1 MEKRIQFG
9 RVITLSDSAA
19 KVKYMPFPT
28 RRVLRWMLQF
38 RSANEDRPLPV
49 KILIAQE
56 ILVAVNNHVSQSVKT
71 EMGGFLLG
79 NRYWDPSTKGEFVII
94 DQYVEAEPT
103 QATAVSFNFTD
114 AAWMQVSED
123 LSGKFNGK
131 ALIGWYHSH
140 PRLGVF
146 LSESDLQVHK
156 ERFKEPWMV
165 ALVIDPVN
173 QRGGFFGWLEDT
185 IDSRHPVEF
194 YEYLSGKMIE
204 TKQSGLP
211 WVNYI
216 CYDEATK
223 QMYKPLRLPLA
234 LPSAGTPPPHNP
246 ISSWFK
252 MPLSWLKMTSF
263 ETPQYFAL
271 LAILVVVIFISAVLA
286 RRPVEDAEHK
296 GDGSELNYKP
306 PQPQPPPIDTTPI
319 RTSNNEA
326 AYLDNMGQRSIKRV
340 NMHQPNKRRK
350 QNLCDLQITF
360 SPRVA
365 PENCEV
371 IVEWLKKNVP
381 TGEMKDQPAKATYSC
396 LPGGMNVTVTA
407 HWPNLPQSQTIPVKF
422 TVGNQTFHSNA
433 GYGAVFLK
441 TSPRDHGSTSTA
453 NTSGVASSAG
463 TTTKPSTP
471 SQPTA
476 DPGAPEQVNGAPLQ
490 NRDPIKNATELDRD
504 GKPKKPPTEMERKN
518 EGNLGRNGYGTA
530 TSSADRDTEN
540 YEAKKKRVSDEKS
553 FIF

>member
-1 MEKRIQFG
+1 M
-9 RVITLSDSAA
+9 
-19 KVKYMPFPT
+19 
-28 RRVLRWMLQF
+28 
-38 RSANEDRPLPV
+38 

-79 NRYWDPSTKGEFVII
+79 NRYWDPSTKGEFIII

-131 ALIGWYHSH
+131 ALVGWYHSH

-173 QRGGFFGWLEDT
+173 QRGGFFGWREDT

-194 YEYLSGKMIE
+194 YEYLSGKMVE

-223 QMYKPLRLPLA
+223 QTYKPLRLPLA
-234 LPSAGTPPPHNP
+234 LPPAGAPPPHNT

-252 MPLSWLKMTSF
+252 MPLSWLKMPPSWF
-263 ETPQYFAL
+263 KMSPFKNPQYLAL
-271 LAILVVVIFISAVLA
+271 LAILVVVILISAALT
-286 RRPVEDAEHK
+286 RRPVEDAERK

-306 PQPQPPPIDTTPI
+306 PQPQPPPIDTIPI
-319 RTSNNEA
+319 RMSDEA
-326 AYLDNMGQRSIKRV
+326 AYLDNMGQVGIKRV
-340 NMHQPNKRRK
+340 NMHQPNKRRR
-350 QNLCDLQITF
+350 QILCDLQITF

-365 PENCEV
+365 PENCQV

-396 LPGGMNVTVTA
+396 SPGGMNVTVTA

-441 TSPRDHGSTSTA
+441 SPPRDPGPSSTA
-453 NTSGVASSAG
+453 TTSGVASSAS
-463 TTTKPSTP
+463 TTTKTSTS
-471 SQPTA
+471 SQTTT
-476 DPGAPEQVNGAPLQ
+476 DSGAPGQGNGAP
-490 NRDPIKNATELDRD
+490 PKSGTELDGD

-518 EGNLGRNGYGTA
+518 EGEFGRNGYGTA
-530 TSSADRDTEN
+530 ISLADRSAAN
-540 YEAKKKRVSDEKS
+540 YEPKKKES
-553 FIF
+553 FLQKLGKGLRALNPFRYL